1 LEPGLTPQQKSRKSY
16 EEIVD
21 AIIGAL
27 PVRNYVT
34 VEELARKTGSSWET
48 VWRWLRLIM
57 YIQGQPRVDRM
68 KSPLGRGDI
77 YSRERVEHGSRK
89 ARRS

>member
-1 LEPGLTPQQKSRKSY
+1 MEPGLTATKKPRKSY

-21 AIIGAL
+21 AILGAM

-77 YSRERVEHGSRK
+77 YSRERLERGSKK
-89 ARRS
+89 AKR

>member
-1 LEPGLTPQQKSRKSY
+1 MTPQQKPRKSY

-21 AIIGAL
+21 AIVEAL

-57 YIQGQPRVDRM
+57 YIQGQPRVEGM
-68 KSPLGRGDI
+68 KSPLGRGEV
-77 YSRERVEHGSRK
+77 YSRERVERGSRK
-89 ARRS
+89 ARR